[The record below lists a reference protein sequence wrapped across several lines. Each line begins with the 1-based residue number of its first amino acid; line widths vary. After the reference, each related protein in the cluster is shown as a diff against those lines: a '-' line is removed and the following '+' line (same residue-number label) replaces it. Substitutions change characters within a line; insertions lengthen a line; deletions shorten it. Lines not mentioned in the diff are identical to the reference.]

1 MLPFRLINRPAAFQQ
16 LINKTLRIDYL
27 DNFVTTFINNLIIYL
42 KNTAKHEQ
50 YVKIILKQL

>member
-27 DNFVTTFINNLIIYL
+27 DNFVTAFINNLIIYL